1 MTLSAALKMRDRA
14 SGPYDD
20 RDRKARLDVPVVSFT
35 DFDSVGQVKS
45 ALYQLE
51 RGQFSLAAQLVDRM
65 FWDDRI
71 KGVSDTR
78 FNALFS
84 LPLTFEAQGNAA
96 AAKGLEKNWKKM
108 FPRSQLRGL
117 MKWGIYLGFGI
128 GQLLWDLQDGQQ
140 VPRLKVWH
148 PQFSYWRWDTRS
160 FWVTTMDGPAE
171 VIAGDKQWVLY
182 TPYGEQL
189 GWMDGLVRSLAI
201 PFMARQWA
209 FRDWA
214 RSSEVHGIPVK
225 GAVVPADAKR
235 EEKDKFASDLAAL
248 GRDVVIQLPRV
259 DENEFFDLKLIE
271 AATDSHKTFMELMNQ
286 CNSSIAITLL
296 GQNLTTEISK
306 GDGSRAAAQVH
317 DRVRGDFLKADAESM
332 SDCVREQAVTPWS
345 VLNFGSDPEQAP
357 TPTWAVDPPEDK
369 NDKADGLQKLAGALA
384 TFKTAA
390 APVDQRQVL
399 EDHDVPLLSKEEEQ
413 KLKDEIAAKEE
424 ADRQAKAKGAGP
436 AK

>member
-1 MTLSAALKMRDRA
+1 
-14 SGPYDD
+14 
-20 RDRKARLDVPVVSFT
+20 
-35 DFDSVGQVKS
+35 
-45 ALYQLE
+45 
-51 RGQFSLAAQLVDRM
+51 
-65 FWDDRI
+65 
-71 KGVSDTR
+71 
-78 FNALFS
+78 
-84 LPLTFEAQGNAA
+84 
-96 AAKGLEKNWKKM
+96 M
-108 FPRSQLRGL
+108 FPRSQLRAL

-128 GQLLWDLQDGQQ
+128 GQLLWELKDGQQ

-171 VIAGDKQWVLY
+171 VTAGDKQWVLY

-214 RSSEVHGIPVK
+214 RSSEVHGIPLR
-225 GAVVPADAKR
+225 GAVVPTDAKK
-235 EEKDKFASDLAAL
+235 EEKDKFASDVAAL
-248 GRDVVIQLPRV
+248 GRETTVQLPMISE
-259 DENEFFDLKLIE
+259 DEKFDLKLIE

-332 SDCVREQAVTPWS
+332 SDCVREQAVQPWS

-369 NDKADGLQKLAGALA
+369 NDKADSLQKLAGALN
-384 TFKTAA
+384 TFKMAA

-399 EDHDVPLLSKEEEQ
+399 EEHDVPLLSKEEEQ
-413 KLKDEIAAKEE
+413 KLKDELAAKDE
-424 ADRQAKAKGAGP
+424 ADRQAKAKGAGS